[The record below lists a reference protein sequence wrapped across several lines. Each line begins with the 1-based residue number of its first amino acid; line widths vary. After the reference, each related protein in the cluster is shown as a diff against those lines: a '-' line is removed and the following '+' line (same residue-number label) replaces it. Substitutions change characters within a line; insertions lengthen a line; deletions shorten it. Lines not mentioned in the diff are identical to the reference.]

1 MTTQLIYLG
10 LFALNFYIAWRLYNN
25 YLPSCT
31 AAKETI
37 PWYTQLLLAVGALLW
52 LPLTVILIAILFGV
66 IVYAVVT
73 DGDRLVSLTT
83 LKKRK

>member
-1 MTTQLIYLG
+1 MTTQLIHLG

-31 AAKETI
+31 AAKDTI
-37 PWYTQLLLAVGALLW
+37 PWYTQLLLAAGALLW
-52 LPLTVILIAILFGV
+52 LPLTVILIVILFGV
-66 IVYAVVT
+66 IVYTVLT
-73 DGDRLVSLTT
+73 DSDRLVSIST